1 MYNFDCPVKPCYEN
15 FPCDIEEKGKIVA
28 LVLVEKGETVDKTDG
43 ESMIDSFT
51 LLAVN
56 GKAQLILNI
65 DGEKPKPETNEGP
78 GRGLQETKI
87 MASVHTINWIDY
99 QGVPNIPFYNNIRR
113 SGQNYDLY
121 FITPTLI
128 YDVSGNQCT
137 VVAPMVIDRDLKTFQ
152 RADGTLKWS
161 ANGDPLPQSVP
172 ALTVQDFMIPL
183 QYSFA
188 VGETYQET
196 ILVGN
201 TTTGFWTA
209 TINKSL
215 PSGSVPDVVYS
226 LMDQSSNFAN
236 LNMVFDPL
244 TGEYQMEGLVEGVYT
259 FTVLA
264 SSDENCIIG
273 KLLVTVTVSIS

>member
-43 ESMIDSFT
+43 ESMVDSFIA
-51 LLAVN
+51 LAVN

-99 QGVPNIPFYNNIRR
+99 QGVPNIPFYNNIRK

-161 ANGDPLPQSVP
+161 ANGDPLPQSVD
-172 ALTVQDFMIPL
+172 AQTIQNFMTPL
-183 QYSFA
+183 QYVFT
-188 VGETYQET
+188 VGETYQESVVESAT
-196 ILVGN
+196 IA
-201 TTTGFWTA
+201 GFWTA
-209 TINKSL
+209 VINKDL
-215 PSGSVPDVVYS
+215 PSGTYPDVIYS
-226 LMDQSSNFAN
+226 LVD
-236 LNMVFDPL
+236 LPTDIGLLGIIFDPL
-244 TGEYQMEGLVEGVYT
+244 TGEYEITPSQFGVYS

-264 SSDENCIIG
+264 YSAENCITG
-273 KLLVTVTVSIS
+273 KLFVTITVTQV

>member
-43 ESMIDSFT
+43 ESMVDSFIA
-51 LLAVN
+51 LAVN

-99 QGVPNIPFYNNIRR
+99 QGVPNIPFYNNIRK

-161 ANGDPLPQSVP
+161 ANGDPLPQSVD
-172 ALTVQDFMIPL
+172 AQTIQNFMTPL
-183 QYSFA
+183 QYVFT
-188 VGETYQET
+188 VGETYQEN
-196 ILVGN
+196 IIVGN
-201 TTTGFWTA
+201 ISNGFWTA
-209 TINKSL
+209 TINKDL
-215 PSGSVPDVVYS
+215 PSGTYPDVVYA

-264 SSDENCIIG
+264 SSDENCITG
-273 KLLVTVTVSIS
+273 KLFVTVTVTIS